1 MQPSLAPLSPWQD
14 SRHDAGPLTPTFYSA
29 HRVAMGGGMQTVGLK
44 ENGGFENSQAG
55 ALVDVNSGAALT
67 FVVSDGTF
75 RVAALILISSASFGD
90 PERQKVEAY
99 LRASYGL

>member
-1 MQPSLAPLSPWQD
+1 
-14 SRHDAGPLTPTFYSA
+14 
-29 HRVAMGGGMQTVGLK
+29 MQTVGLK